1 MMNYTVDGMYYTAN
15 DGYVFKIKGEDSIMA
30 KTLRLRN
37 PEMLDNYEIIP
48 EPIPEEP
55 EQEEIAEDGEV

>member
-1 MMNYTVDGMYYTAN
+1 MNYTVNGKNYVAD
-15 DGYVFKIKGEDSIMA
+15 DGYVFQS
-30 KTLRLRN
+30 KTTGILSKKLRLSSPDILN
-37 PEMLDNYEIIP
+37 NYDIIP